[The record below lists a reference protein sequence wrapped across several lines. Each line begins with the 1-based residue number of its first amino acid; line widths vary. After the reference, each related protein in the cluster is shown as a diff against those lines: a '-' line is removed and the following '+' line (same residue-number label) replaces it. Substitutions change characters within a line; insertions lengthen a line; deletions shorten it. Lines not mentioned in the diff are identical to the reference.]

1 MWALRLSAAPRS
13 VALCALVAIAASD
26 HPCSVARSQ
35 VGYLQARLS
44 NAARH
49 VHFLRNM
56 GRDKGS
62 RGKMPLSGLQKKL
75 TKKERWLL
83 RTGNMPSKAER
94 NIVLLRAKRRG
105 EPDGDEECTE
115 HRSLPYP
122 AGASDASAAPAAPA
136 QSAPPPV
143 AETSDRK
150 ARLAAAAALGL
161 DGVHEQQ
168 QLRRLARVQEAAE
181 DKQQRAT
188 ARTLTPAAADL
199 LAQLRSGGI

>member
-1 MWALRLSAAPRS
+1 
-13 VALCALVAIAASD
+13 
-26 HPCSVARSQ
+26 
-35 VGYLQARLS
+35 
-44 NAARH
+44 
-49 VHFLRNM
+49 M

-105 EPDGDEECTE
+105 EVDGDVECTE

-122 AGASDASAAPAAPA
+122 AGASDASSAASITALAQAAPP
-136 QSAPPPV
+136 SS
-143 AETSDRK
+143 ETSDRNS
-150 ARLAAAAALGL
+150 RLAAAAALGL

-168 QLRRLARVQEAAE
+168 QLRRLARVQEQAQE
-181 DKQQRAT
+181 KQQQAA

-199 LAQLRSGGI
+199 LAQLKEISSSSFR

>member
-1 MWALRLSAAPRS
+1 MGSWRRRSPLSCPEDFFQHGAE
-13 VALCALVAIAASD
+13 
-26 HPCSVARSQ
+26 
-35 VGYLQARLS
+35 
-44 NAARH
+44 
-49 VHFLRNM
+49 VHFSEM

-122 AGASDASAAPAAPA
+122 AGASDASAAPAASA
-136 QSAPPPV
+136 QAAPPPV

-168 QLRRLARVQEAAE
+168 QLRRLARVQEQAE
-181 DKQQRAT
+181 EKQQRVT
-188 ARTLTPAAADL
+188 ARTMTPAAADL

>member
-1 MWALRLSAAPRS
+1 MHGREGLPHMRVRAAIGRRGPDVWLSSIQDFSTRRVLTRPFS
-13 VALCALVAIAASD
+13 V
-26 HPCSVARSQ
+26 PT
-35 VGYLQARLS
+35 
-44 NAARH
+44 
-49 VHFLRNM
+49 M

-168 QLRRLARVQEAAE
+168 QLRRLARVQEQAE

>member
-1 MWALRLSAAPRS
+1 
-13 VALCALVAIAASD
+13 
-26 HPCSVARSQ
+26 
-35 VGYLQARLS
+35 
-44 NAARH
+44 
-49 VHFLRNM
+49 M

-122 AGASDASAAPAAPA
+122 AGASDASAAPAASA
-136 QSAPPPV
+136 QAAPPPV

-161 DGVHEQQ
+161 DGVDEQQ
-168 QLRRLARVQEAAE
+168 QLRRLARVQEQAE
-181 DKQQRAT
+181 DKQERA
-188 ARTLTPAAADL
+188 AAKRLTPAAADL

>member
-1 MWALRLSAAPRS
+1 
-13 VALCALVAIAASD
+13 
-26 HPCSVARSQ
+26 
-35 VGYLQARLS
+35 
-44 NAARH
+44 
-49 VHFLRNM
+49 M

-105 EPDGDEECTE
+105 EVDGDVECTE

-122 AGASDASAAPAAPA
+122 AGASDASSAASITALAQAAPP
-136 QSAPPPV
+136 SSS
-143 AETSDRK
+143 ETADRK

-168 QLRRLARVQEAAE
+168 QLRRLARVQEEAQE
-181 DKQQRAT
+181 KQQQAA

-199 LAQLRSGGI
+199 LAQLRSGGL

>member
-1 MWALRLSAAPRS
+1 MPDRKAGQFGHRPKTFQHSATSILSS
-13 VALCALVAIAASD
+13 
-26 HPCSVARSQ
+26 
-35 VGYLQARLS
+35 
-44 NAARH
+44 
-49 VHFLRNM
+49 M

-94 NIVLLRAKRRG
+94 SIVLLRAKRRG

-122 AGASDASAAPAAPA
+122 AGASDASAAPAASA
-136 QSAPPPV
+136 QAAPPPV

-161 DGVHEQQ
+161 DGVDEQQ
-168 QLRRLARVQEAAE
+168 QLRRLARVQEQAE
-181 DKQQRAT
+181 DKQERA
-188 ARTLTPAAADL
+188 AAKRLTPAAADL

>member
-1 MWALRLSAAPRS
+1 MPDRKAGQFGHRPKTFQHSATSILS
-13 VALCALVAIAASD
+13 
-26 HPCSVARSQ
+26 
-35 VGYLQARLS
+35 
-44 NAARH
+44 
-49 VHFLRNM
+49 M

-94 NIVLLRAKRRG
+94 SIVLLRAKRRG

-122 AGASDASAAPAAPA
+122 AGASDASAAPAASA
-136 QSAPPPV
+136 QAAPPPV

-161 DGVHEQQ
+161 DGVDEQQ
-168 QLRRLARVQEAAE
+168 QLRRLARVQEQAE
-181 DKQQRAT
+181 DKQERA
-188 ARTLTPAAADL
+188 AAKRLTPAAADL

>member
-1 MWALRLSAAPRS
+1 
-13 VALCALVAIAASD
+13 
-26 HPCSVARSQ
+26 
-35 VGYLQARLS
+35 
-44 NAARH
+44 
-49 VHFLRNM
+49 M

-122 AGASDASAAPAAPA
+122 AGASDASAAPAASA
-136 QSAPPPV
+136 QAAPPPV

-168 QLRRLARVQEAAE
+168 QLRRLARVQEQAE

-188 ARTLTPAAADL
+188 ARTMTPAAADL

>member
-1 MWALRLSAAPRS
+1 MPDRKAGQFGHRPKTFQHSATSILSS
-13 VALCALVAIAASD
+13 
-26 HPCSVARSQ
+26 
-35 VGYLQARLS
+35 
-44 NAARH
+44 
-49 VHFLRNM
+49 M

-94 NIVLLRAKRRG
+94 SIVLLRARRRG

-122 AGASDASAAPAAPA
+122 AGASDASAAPAASA

-143 AETSDRK
+143 AETSDRN

-161 DGVHEQQ
+161 GVFGV
-168 QLRRLARVQEAAE
+168 RRVAIVLPLGAPLAGVVAVVLLGCGVRVSKALIVVGLAE
-181 DKQQRAT
+181 
-188 ARTLTPAAADL
+188 
-199 LAQLRSGGI
+199 GGTEG